1 MSSTAT
7 EEPTRPKRRLILVLL
22 PLVAFIGIAALFLV
36 GLNSGDP
43 SQLPSVLIGKP
54 MPKTDLPPIEGLT
67 RDGKP
72 LPGLNDA
79 TFKDGVTLVNVWAS
93 WCIPCRDEVP
103 YLEVL
108 GKDKRFKLVGI
119 NYKDAPADA
128 RRFLNRFGDPYAASG
143 ADRSGRTSIDWGVYG
158 VPETYVV
165 NRKGTIVYKVVGP
178 ITDSNLMSTVMPQIE
193 KALAEK

>member
-1 MSSTAT
+1 MSTTAS
-7 EEPTRPKRRLILVLL
+7 EETARPKRRLFFVLL
-22 PLVAFIGIAALFLV
+22 PLIGFIGVAALFLV

-54 MPKTDLPPIEGLT
+54 MPKTVLPPVEGLN

-72 LPGLNDA
+72 VPGLTEQ
-79 TFKDGVTLVNVWAS
+79 TFKGGVTLVNVWAS

-103 YLEVL
+103 FLEVL

-128 RRFLNRFGDPYAASG
+128 RRFLNRYGDPYAASG
-143 ADRSGRTSIDWGVYG
+143 ADRAGTASINWGVYG
-158 VPETYVV
+158 VPETYVI
-165 NRKGTIVYKVVGP
+165 NRKGIITYKVVGP
-178 ITDSNLMSTVMPQIE
+178 ISDANLMSTVMPEIE
-193 KALAEK
+193 KAMKD